1 METEPDYEIK
11 AEDKAGIGRAG
22 KVGLGLVLAAVIGF
36 IGYPIIAPQLSSV
49 LETSESQEFQDEQ
62 DGSRIGRVEPGEA
75 TDTQQP
81 AFDIGPLTDQL
92 DQQRAALEGRNAE
105 LAGQVAALQA
115 QLRGIA
121 DEAAAE
127 SNSMA
132 QQLADAL
139 QRAQAQNAEAVEQ
152 LESSFQ
158 NKLAQSEADAAK
170 QRANQKTLLEELQK
184 QNADLAALVAAG
196 ASNAQDAELERLR
209 LQVEADRQRREDEAA
224 AAIAAEEQR
233 TANQREQE
241 RLSELRAAREAQRA
255 LMEARVKSAS
265 VVFDEGSS
273 SEAGGQPTAAGSPD
287 AGPQSPDQRNRE
299 FVSNG
304 GVAAP
309 VTQAELIAN
318 PANTV
323 LQGTMIQATL
333 ENAVDSSLP
342 GAVTAMVSYPVYS
355 FDGTR
360 ELIPPGSLLIGQYS
374 SDVSLGQA
382 RILVGWTRIVT
393 PDGQSVQIS
402 AFGGDDQGRSG
413 ITGRVNTRFGQRF
426 GGAALISLIGAAPGI
441 AASSSSNEVSSET
454 AENVADNFTSATA
467 NIVNEYA
474 SLPPIIAV
482 EQGAQITVMVDRD
495 LEFF

>member
-1 METEPDYEIK
+1 MESEPDYEVK
-11 AEDKAGIGRAG
+11 AEEKAGIGRAG
-22 KVGLGLVLAAVIGF
+22 KLGLGVILAAVIGF

-62 DGSRIGRVEPGEA
+62 DGSRFGRVEPGENPQ
-75 TDTQQP
+75 TQQP
-81 AFDIGPLTDQL
+81 TFDIGPLTDQL
-92 DQQRAALEGRNAE
+92 DQQRAELEGRNAA
-105 LAGQVAALQA
+105 LAGQVEALQA

-152 LESSFQ
+152 LETSFQ
-158 NKLAQSEADAAK
+158 NRLAQSEAEAMDR
-170 QRANQKTLLEELQK
+170 QANQTALLEELQK
-184 QNADLAALVAAG
+184 QNADLATLVAAG
-196 ASNAQDAELERLR
+196 TSNAQDAELERLR
-209 LQVEADRQRREDEAA
+209 LQAETDRQRREEEAA
-224 AAIAAEEQR
+224 AAATAEEQR
-233 TANQREQE
+233 TASQREQE
-241 RLSELRAAREAQRA
+241 RLAELRAARAAQNA
-255 LMEARVKSAS
+255 LMEARIRSDS

-273 SEAGGQPTAAGSPD
+273 GGSEGQANAAGATD
-287 AGPQSPDQRNRE
+287 IGPQSADQRNRD
-299 FVSNG
+299 FVANG
-304 GVAAP
+304 GTAAP
-309 VTQAELIAN
+309 VTQAEAIAN
-318 PANTV
+318 PSNTV

-342 GAVTAMVSYPVYS
+342 GAVTAMVSYPVYA

-360 ELIPPGSLLIGQYS
+360 VLIPPGSLLIGQYS

-382 RILVGWTRIVT
+382 RILVGWTRLVT

-413 ITGRVNTRFGQRF
+413 ITGRVNTRFAQRF
-426 GGAALISLIGAAPGI
+426 GGAALISLIGAAPAI
-441 AASSSSNEVSSET
+441 AASSTSNELRAET

-467 NIVNEYA
+467 SIVNEYA
-474 SLPPIIAV
+474 GLPPIIAV
-482 EQGAQITVMVDRD
+482 EQGVQITVMVDRD
-495 LEFF
+495 LEFY

>member
-22 KVGLGLVLAAVIGF
+22 KVGLGLILAAVIGF

-170 QRANQKTLLEELQK
+170 QRANQTTLLEELQK

-224 AAIAAEEQR
+224 AEI
-233 TANQREQE
+233 
-241 RLSELRAAREAQRA
+241 
-255 LMEARVKSAS
+255 
-265 VVFDEGSS
+265 
-273 SEAGGQPTAAGSPD
+273 
-287 AGPQSPDQRNRE
+287 
-299 FVSNG
+299 
-304 GVAAP
+304 
-309 VTQAELIAN
+309 I
-318 PANTV
+318 
-323 LQGTMIQATL
+323 
-333 ENAVDSSLP
+333 
-342 GAVTAMVSYPVYS
+342 
-355 FDGTR
+355 
-360 ELIPPGSLLIGQYS
+360 
-374 SDVSLGQA
+374 
-382 RILVGWTRIVT
+382 
-393 PDGQSVQIS
+393 
-402 AFGGDDQGRSG
+402 
-413 ITGRVNTRFGQRF
+413 
-426 GGAALISLIGAAPGI
+426 GI
-441 AASSSSNEVSSET
+441 AC
-454 AENVADNFTSATA
+454 
-467 NIVNEYA
+467 
-474 SLPPIIAV
+474 
-482 EQGAQITVMVDRD
+482 GA
-495 LEFF
+495 